1 MSKHPLHSAVAH
13 SIVTALP
20 EVGEWLRDPACGGD
34 QHLPLF
40 VGNER
45 NSQSRL
51 CCVDMLLIRDG
62 KVRVIIEIEESG
74 FLPTKVCGKYLQAAL
89 CRTLLHRNL
98 PGHRAP
104 FANQV
109 AFLHILDG
117 SSLSAASRKRLQ
129 ARAIESGIRDLLP
142 RVQGI
147 TSYGLMYVDGIADA
161 VGLDAVVR
169 RVRDVVA

>member
-1 MSKHPLHSAVAH
+1 MPKHPLHFAVA
-13 SIVTALP
+13 SAIRESLSD
-20 EVGEWLRDPACGGD
+20 VGEWLRDPACGGD

-51 CCVDMLLIRDG
+51 CCVDMVLIQDG

-98 PGHRAP
+98 PNHRAP
-104 FANQV
+104 FADQV
-109 AFLHILDG
+109 SFLHVLDG
-117 SSLSAASRKRLQ
+117 SSLKPASRKKLQ
-129 ARAIESGIRDLLP
+129 ATTIESGIRDLLP
-142 RVQGI
+142 RVRGI
-147 TSYGLMYVDGIADA
+147 SSYALMYVGGENDA
-161 VGLDAVVR
+161 AGLEAVVR
-169 RVRDVVA
+169 RLRDVVA